1 MQDGQDDLDQ
11 DDLDLSNPEPPPE
24 QPGDVHDWL
33 DAAIR
38 ATVDLRHGRG
48 AAVLAAAP
56 ARAEARWP
64 QDAEQDA
71 EHDAERGAGQDEESD
86 DDRDAEP
93 ARFTPA
99 SPIGFSNDND
109 RPARPSYRNMRA
121 PIWLPQPKEITLRE
135 RLAPLFRYGPV
146 IVGAAVVAYG
156 ITLWG
161 SPVHHVTGEAD
172 AKPVVVDAQTEAQLT
187 PHLIVHDQHVL
198 ANEPLPLDVSVDH
211 RVANATL
218 RVAGLAAGTHLSSG
232 KQVGDASWAVPL
244 DGVKNLF
251 MYAPTDF
258 VGVMNSAVDLRGPD
272 QRVIDRRKVRLE
284 WVEPKKPVAPVSV
297 PKPAANPAPV
307 AEPTPAPAPAAAA
320 PPAMSAEVV
329 AALLQRGQDYLKNGD
344 IASARIVFV
353 RLAAGGVADG
363 AYAAAQS
370 YDSAYLAAHNVFGVS
385 GDDGKARE
393 YYQQAAQLGSTEAAA
408 KLAGAVAK

>member
-11 DDLDLSNPEPPPE
+11 DDLDLGKPEPPSDE

-38 ATVDLRHGRG
+38 ATVDLTHGRREHPP
-48 AAVLAAAP
+48 ATPAAA
-56 ARAEARWP
+56 AEADWP
-64 QDAEQDA
+64 QDE
-71 EHDAERGAGQDEESD
+71 EDEESD
-86 DDRDAEP
+86 DDSDPEM

-109 RPARPSYRNMRA
+109 RRRPSYRNMRA

-135 RLAPLFRYGPV
+135 RLTPLFRYGPM
-146 IVGAAVVAYG
+146 IAGAAAVAYG
-156 ITLWG
+156 ITLWA
-161 SPVHHVTGEAD
+161 SPVRHVPGEAGP
-172 AKPVVVDAQTEAQLT
+172 KPIVVDAQTEAQLM

-198 ANEPLPLDVSVDH
+198 ANEPLPLDVAVDR

-218 RVAGLAAGTHLSSG
+218 HVAGLASGTHLSTG
-232 KQVGDASWAVPL
+232 KPVGDSSWAVPL
-244 DGVKNLF
+244 DGLKNLF

-284 WVEPKKPVAPVSV
+284 WVEPKKPVAPVSL
-297 PKPAANPAPV
+297 PKPAANPAPA
-307 AEPTPAPAPAAAA
+307 AEPTPAPAPVAAA
-320 PPAMSAEVV
+320 PPAMSAEVI
-329 AALLQRGQDYLKNGD
+329 AALLQRGQEYLKNGD
-344 IASARIVFV
+344 ISSARIVFV
-353 RLAAGGVADG
+353 RLAASGVADG
-363 AYAAAQS
+363 AYAAAES
-370 YDSAYLAAHNVFGVS
+370 YDSAYLAAHNVFGVR

-393 YYQQAAQLGSTEAAA
+393 YYQQAAQLGSNEAAA